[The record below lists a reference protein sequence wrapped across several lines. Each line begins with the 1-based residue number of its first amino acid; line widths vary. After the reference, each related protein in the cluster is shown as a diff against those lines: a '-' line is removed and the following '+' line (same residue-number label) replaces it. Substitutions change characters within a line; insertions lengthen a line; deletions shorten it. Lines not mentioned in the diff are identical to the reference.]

1 MRDLRRWLTAKATR
15 GAARLAPL
23 APWLAIDV
31 LEWGLGRV
39 GPRLPVLGRMVSDN
53 MRAAGVCDR
62 SVVDAY
68 FRQVAL
74 HLSNAVRIFRL
85 KRDPAAV
92 AALARREVV
101 PDESIEYARRA
112 AEEGRGAIIVP
123 AHACNFLV
131 SLARLGG
138 ELPLCIYLRWS
149 RDRRRV
155 EIKQQ
160 WCRTAGLEV
169 IVEPAN
175 AADPTSRA
183 AACVEALRQGKLL
196 VITPDIAQ
204 RRGEGVPVRWLG
216 RTAYLPSGP
225 AALAMLAEVPM
236 IPLFARLANR
246 PQAHGE
252 RWIAP
257 VGNRCHS
264 AAARS
269 RAPIHVPYFEEPLRV
284 RRLARAEGG
293 RQESLRLA
301 MQKWAD
307 GFSRFIRD
315 CPEAWLLWG
324 DSRWTRVLR
333 GDPKYAGDANG
344 AANGSHRLKTG
355 ATVVETGAQQSKPVP
370 Q

>member
-1 MRDLRRWLTAKATR
+1 MADRLLRDFRRWLTAKASF
-15 GAARLAPL
+15 GAAGLAPL
-23 APWLAIDV
+23 APWLAIDL
-31 LEWGLGRV
+31 LEWALGRV
-39 GPRLPVLGRMVSDN
+39 GPRLPVLGRMVRDN

-62 SVVDAY
+62 AVVDAY

-85 KRDPAAV
+85 KRDLAAV

-101 PDESIEYARRA
+101 PDETIEYARRA
-112 AEEGRGAIIVP
+112 AEQGRGAIIVP

-131 SLARLGG
+131 SLPRLGG
-138 ELPLCIYLRWS
+138 ELPLCIYLRWTK
-149 RDRRRV
+149 DRRRV
-155 EIKQQ
+155 EIKRQ

-204 RRGEGVPVRWLG
+204 RCDKGVAVRWLG
-216 RTAYLPSGP
+216 RTAYLPAGP
-225 AALAMLAEVPM
+225 AALAMLADVPM
-236 IPLFARLANR
+236 IPLFARLARR
-246 PQAHGE
+246 PSAHGD
-252 RWIAP
+252 
-257 VGNRCHS
+257 S
-264 AAARS
+264 ASGS
-269 RAPIHVPYFEEPLRV
+269 RVPIHVPYFEEPITV
-284 RRLARAEGG
+284 RRLPRSEGG

-301 MQKWAD
+301 MQTWAD

-333 GDPKYAGDANG
+333 GDPKYAGEANEPSNQVEQPNVT
-344 AANGSHRLKTG
+344 ARLSPS
-355 ATVVETGAQQSKPVP
+355 APPVIAPIQETA
-370 Q
+370 